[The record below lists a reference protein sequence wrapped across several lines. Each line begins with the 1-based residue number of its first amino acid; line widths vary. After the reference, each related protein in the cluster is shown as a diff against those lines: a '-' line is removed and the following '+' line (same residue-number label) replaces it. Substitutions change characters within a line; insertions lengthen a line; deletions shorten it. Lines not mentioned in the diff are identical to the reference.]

1 MRAAVL
7 TRYGDVDG
15 LEVRDVPEP
24 GVGPGKLKVRIAA
37 SSLNALD
44 VKLVS
49 GNLRQWFPLE
59 LPAILGYDAAGE
71 VVEVGSG
78 VSGFRVGDKVLGQIR
93 HGQAELAL
101 ATPEQIAK
109 VPPGLSVVDAAA
121 LPVVALTGT
130 QLLEEAVTPA
140 AGDLVLVT
148 GALGSVGRYAVHAAR
163 QRKVRVIAGVR
174 RSQLAEAAALGAERV
189 VALDDPAAVAGLPQL
204 QGIADTVGG
213 EAVAAVLPKL
223 APGGKLG
230 SVVGEPAGAKERGI
244 QVRSITVHADPA
256 RLARLAQEVA
266 SGNVVVPIAARFP
279 LAQVR
284 EAFQAVSRGAR
295 GKVLLTL
302 P

>member
-1 MRAAVL
+1 
-7 TRYGDVDG
+7 
-15 LEVRDVPEP
+15 
-24 GVGPGKLKVRIAA
+24 VGPGKLKVRIAA

-148 GALGSVGRYAVHAAR
+148 GALGSVGRYAV
-163 QRKVRVIAGVR
+163 R

-284 EAFQAVSRGAR
+284 EAFQAVRRGAG

>member
-24 GVGPGKLKVRIAA
+24 RVGPGKVKVRIAA

-44 VKLVS
+44 VKLLS
-49 GNLRQWFPLE
+49 GALQKWFRLD
-59 LPAILGYDAAGE
+59 LPAILGFDASGE
-71 VVEVGSG
+71 VVELGSG
-78 VSGFRVGDKVLGQIR
+78 VPGFRVGDKVLGQIR
-93 HGQAELAL
+93 HGQAEIAL
-101 ATPEQIAK
+101 ASPEQIAK
-109 VPPGLSVVDAAA
+109 VPPGLSVIDAAA

-130 QLLEEAVTPA
+130 QLLEEAVAPA
-140 AGDLVLVT
+140 PGDVVLIT

-174 RSQLAEAAALGAERV
+174 KRQLGEATALGAERV
-189 VALDDPAAVAGLPQL
+189 VALDDPDAVAGLPQL

-213 EAVAAVLPKL
+213 ETVAALLPKL
-223 APGGKLG
+223 APGGRLG
-230 SVVGEPAGAKERGI
+230 SVVGEPPGAKERGI
-244 QVRSITVHADPA
+244 QVRAMQTHADPA
-256 RLARLAQEVA
+256 RLAQLAEEVA
-266 SGNVVVPIAARFP
+266 SGTVVVPIAERFP

-284 EAFQAVSRGAR
+284 EAFQAVQGGAG

-302 P
+302 

>member
-24 GVGPGKLKVRIAA
+24 RVGPGKLKVRIAA
-37 SSLNALD
+37 SSLNPLD
-44 VKLVS
+44 VKLLS
-49 GNLRQWFPLE
+49 GNLRKWFPLE
-59 LPAILGYDAAGE
+59 LPAILGFDAAGE
-71 VVEVGSG
+71 IVELGSG

-101 ATPEQIAK
+101 TSPEQVAK

-121 LPVVALTGT
+121 LPTVALTGT
-130 QLLEEAVTPA
+130 QLLEEAVAPA
-140 AGDLVLVT
+140 PGDVVLVT
-148 GALGSVGRYAVHAAR
+148 GALGAVGRYAVHAAR
-163 QRKVRVIAGVR
+163 RQKVRVIAGVR
-174 RSQLAEAAALGAERV
+174 KRQLGEAAALGAERV
-189 VALDDPAAVAGLPQL
+189 VALDDPAAVAALPRL

-213 EAVAAVLPKL
+213 ETVAALLPKL
-223 APGGKLG
+223 APGGRLG

-244 QVRSITVHADPA
+244 QVRSIQSHADPA
-256 RLARLAQEVA
+256 RLAQLAQEVA
-266 SGNVVVPIAARFP
+266 SGTVVVPIAARFP

-284 EAFQAVSRGAR
+284 EAFLAVRGGAG

-302 P
+302 

>member
-24 GVGPGKLKVRIAA
+24 SVGPGKLKVRIAA

-44 VKLVS
+44 VKLLS

-59 LPAILGYDAAGE
+59 LPAILGFDAAGE
-71 VVEVGSG
+71 VVELGPG
-78 VSGFRVGDKVLGQIR
+78 VSGFRVGDKVLGQVR

-101 ATPEQIAK
+101 TTPEQIAR

-130 QLLEEAVTPA
+130 QLLEEAVAPGP
-140 AGDLVLVT
+140 GDVVLIT
-148 GALGSVGRYAVHAAR
+148 GALGAVGRYAVHAAR
-163 QRKVRVIAGVR
+163 RRKVRIIAGVR
-174 RSQLAEAAALGAERV
+174 KRQLGEAAALGAERV
-189 VALDDPAAVAGLPQL
+189 VALDDPAAVAALPPL

-213 EAVAAVLPKL
+213 ETVAALLPKL
-223 APGGKLG
+223 APGGRLG
-230 SVVGEPAGAKERGI
+230 SVVGEPAGAKERDI
-244 QVRSITVHADPA
+244 QVRSIQSHADPV
-256 RLARLAQEVA
+256 RLAQLAQEVA
-266 SGNVVVPIAARFP
+266 SGTVVVPIAARFP

-284 EAFQAVSRGAR
+284 EAFLAVRGGAG

-302 P
+302 